1 MRQLAVLAL
10 VIFTGTC
17 VLSQTK
23 NSKKVCTYSK
33 DEGNETCSNST
44 EIRWYFNGTSCQPFM
59 FKGCG
64 GNENNFGRQDDCQR
78 LCEPQTHVHFDPP
91 KLICLEVKDYWIL
104 NKIMKKNL
112 SGILP
117 QSEEDDVGSEER
129 DYD

>member
-17 VLSQTK
+17 VESQSA
-23 NSKKVCTYSK
+23 NSKAVCK
-33 DEGNETCSNST
+33 LPKPEGDEMCSNKT
-44 EIRWYFNGTSCQPFM
+44 EIRWYYNGTACEAFL

-64 GNENNFGRQDDCQR
+64 GNDNNFDRVDDCQR
-78 LCEPQTHVHFDPP
+78 LCEPQTHVHFDSP

-104 NKIMKKNL
+104 DAIARKNL

-117 QSEEDDVGSEER
+117 QGEEDHEVYEEF
-129 DYD
+129 D